1 MSQLEE
7 IRERML
13 KIKKLENDL
22 KETKDLEE
30 KNIVYN
36 MLSSLLLDQMDL
48 MW

>member
-22 KETKDLEE
+22 KDTKDLEE